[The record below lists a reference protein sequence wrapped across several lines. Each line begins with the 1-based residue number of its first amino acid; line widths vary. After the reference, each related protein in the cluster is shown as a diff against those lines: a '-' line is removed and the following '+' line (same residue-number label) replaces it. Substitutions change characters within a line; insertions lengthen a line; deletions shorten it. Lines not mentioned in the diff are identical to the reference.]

1 MQRYLG
7 IRAGSNPGNR
17 WEIETVGI
25 EHQEVTRS
33 IEERRPKANAQS
45 CNMLKLQNI

>member
-7 IRAGSNPGNR
+7 IRAGSKPGKR

-33 IEERRPKANAQS
+33 IVCHIEERKPKANAQS
-45 CNMLKLQNI
+45 